1 MGCFFM
7 SGLFW
12 GVLLI
17 LLGLSVILNILL
29 GIHIP
34 IFRIFFALMMIYF
47 GCRILIG
54 RSFCGRHHVC
64 EPRSTATINPENENN
79 VVFGKRIIDF
89 TGISLANGSVSKKVD
104 TVFGSTTIKI
114 DPKMP
119 VIINVNSV
127 FAGAHMPDNNEIAF
141 GKYTYRTESFNNKAN
156 ALVIEANVV
165 FGELNIVFES
175 KQ

>member
-1 MGCFFM
+1 MGCFFT

-34 IFRIFFALMMIYF
+34 IFRIFFALMLIYF
-47 GCRILIG
+47 GCRLLIG
-54 RSFCGRHHVC
+54 RSFCGRHHAW
-64 EPRSTATINPENENN
+64 EPGSAAAVNPGNENN
-79 VVFGKRIIDF
+79 VVFGKRIIDL
-89 TGISLANGSVSKKVD
+89 TGVSLANEAVNKKID
-104 TVFGSTTIKI
+104 TAFGSTTIKI

-119 VIINVNSV
+119 VIINVSSV
-127 FAGAHMPDNNEIAF
+127 FGGAHMPDDNVIAF
-141 GKYTYRTESFNNKAN
+141 GKYTYRSESFKDKSN
-156 ALVIEANVV
+156 ALVVEANVV